1 MDITNIKEALIW
13 RIFRTTIATNH
24 EDVVRW
30 GQRDGDGIMQD
41 GRSSIRPPVYRIDSH
56 AGSSDDWL
64 YVFHI
69 LHCIVAN
76 SDARVCLTLGRAD
89 MTALRHIGFGHL
101 VTQDVC
107 RSQLAIGIVV
117 DVLQQ
122 FHHSQAALTEA
133 SDNERTA
140 LIPMGLSR
148 KKKNQTVS
156 DRLIPFLSILMFL
169 LFYSPCTVFDN
180 QES

>member
-1 MDITNIKEALIW
+1 MECSRRGVSAPVHRVDTDIRGGNDGFDVLH
-13 RIFRTTIATNH
+13 IFH
-24 EDVVRW
+24 
-30 GQRDGDGIMQD
+30 G
-41 GRSSIRPPVYRIDSH
+41 
-56 AGSSDDWL
+56 
-64 YVFHI
+64 
-69 LHCIVAN
+69 IVAN
-76 SDARVCLTLGRAD
+76 SDARVCLALGRAD

-101 VTQDVC
+101 VAQNVC

-122 FHHSQAALTEA
+122 FHHSQTALTEA

-169 LFYSPCTVFDN
+169 LFYSPCTVFYN